1 MEKLVFVIDDDQIYL
16 RLMKSHLRQLNEFV
30 VETYADGNE
39 AIKKLEWKDPYLII
53 LDHNLANN
61 EEDGLFF
68 LKAIKKL
75 KPDVPIF
82 YMTGD
87 RSLTL
92 QKEAVNSGAQKFI
105 YKDPTS
111 LKLLSE
117 AMDELTNPKKES
129 FYAKLLKKFASN

>member
-1 MEKLVFVIDDDQIYL
+1 MEKLIFIIDDDQIYL
-16 RLMKSHLRQLNEFV
+16 RLMKSHLRELSEFT
-30 VETYADGNE
+30 VETYSDGHE
-39 AIKKLEWKDPYLII
+39 AIKKLEWKYPYLII

-61 EEDGLFF
+61 SEDGLFF
-68 LKAIKKL
+68 LRAIKKL

-117 AMDELTNPKKES
+117 AMDELSKPKKVS
-129 FYAKLLKKFASN
+129 FYSKLLKKFKSN